1 MSGAANTSQTNL
13 VMKLA
18 HKVKLIYRFRKV
30 GTSKIA
36 IGDATNLSM
45 QSAKYKMIQKG

>member
-18 HKVKLIYRFRKV
+18 HKLKLIYRFRKV
-30 GTSKIA
+30 GTNKIA

-45 QSAKYKMIQKG
+45 PSVKYKMIQKG

>member
-1 MSGAANTSQTNL
+1 MPGAANTSQTNL

-18 HKVKLIYRFRKV
+18 IKVKLIYKFRKV
-30 GTSKIA
+30 GTSRTA

-45 QSAKYKMIQKG
+45 PSAKYKMIQKG